1 MNFTGSIFATN
12 FYRHV
17 SKSGDPLITG
27 WERKSVTQVGNLV
40 SEAHVCQIPTCRVCR
55 SRKRLLEDFTLWEM
69 MSLTA
74 ARFSVN
80 ICIRVSDCTAQVEFC
95 WRLDT
100 CTDTRGGQCSVA
112 PFLPRTLLETAER
125 FVNVCVC
132 ARACVCVCFSPRSR
146 RRWAQRSRRL
156 LDERK

>member
-1 MNFTGSIFATN
+1 MSDSN
-12 FYRHV
+12 V
-17 SKSGDPLITG
+17 S
-27 WERKSVTQVGNLV
+27 VG
-40 SEAHVCQIPTCRVCR
+40 R

-125 FVNVCVC
+125 FVNVCV
-132 ARACVCVCFSPRSR
+132 RACVCVCVSAPDRGGG
-146 RRWAQRSRRL
+146 
-156 LDERK
+156 ERNEGDAYLMNENNDA